1 MEVFNFLP
9 WRERMTM
16 RHQTKNIIMIILGCL
31 CGLCIVAFLSVA
43 ITFKINNQIIQNQYI
58 QGKINILDKDLTEVA
73 ELESKKNRLIA
84 QTTIL
89 QTIQIARS
97 HSAVI
102 FDELVNATP
111 EGVRLTSIKRVD
123 GTLSLLGMAR
133 SNRDV
138 STLMRNLDDSFLLTD
153 SHLVEIEKKAAKT
166 DKNYAFNISSSVHS
180 E

>member
-9 WRERMTM
+9 WRERITM
-16 RHQTKNIIMIILGCL
+16 RHQIKNITMIILSCM
-31 CGLCIVAFLSVA
+31 CALCIVAFLSLA
-43 ITFKINNQIIQNQYI
+43 TTSKTNSQIAQNQYI

-73 ELESKKNRLIA
+73 ELESKKNRLIT

-89 QTIQIARS
+89 QTIQTARS

-102 FDELVNATP
+102 FDELVDATP
-111 EGVRLTSIKRVD
+111 EGVRLTSIERVD
-123 GTLSLLGMAR
+123 EELSILGMAR

-138 STLMRNLDDSFLLTD
+138 SALMQNLNNSFLLTD
-153 SHLVEIEKKAAKT
+153 SHLVKIDKKTTIT
-166 DKNYAFNISSSVHS
+166 DKNYAFNIRSRVYS

>member
-1 MEVFNFLP
+1 
-9 WRERMTM
+9 
-16 RHQTKNIIMIILGCL
+16 
-31 CGLCIVAFLSVA
+31 
-43 ITFKINNQIIQNQYI
+43 
-58 QGKINILDKDLTEVA
+58 
-73 ELESKKNRLIA
+73 
-84 QTTIL
+84 IL